1 MNASAADGRSVFS
14 GLGSEHGLD
23 FTSKHH
29 SAKRKSG
36 PLSART
42 FIPPLPSK
50 TAGQHGRVPRP
61 GDPAHP
67 SGERRHTGQDSLSRQ
82 QSEHALKFRKEA
94 RFCALRSGLFENTL
108 LLFFLVQAVDFLS
121 QVLDSPESQAIKAA
135 VKNLMDIGKR
145 FHFW

>member
-1 MNASAADGRSVFS
+1 MLSYEYLQSGSDGRSVFS

-29 SAKRKSG
+29 SATRKSG

-50 TAGQHGRVPRP
+50 TAGQHGHVPRA

-82 QSEHALKFRKEA
+82 QSEHALKCRKEA
-94 RFCALRSGLFENTL
+94 RFCALGSHIVVVLPHAGRGL
-108 LLFFLVQAVDFLS
+108 LVSSA
-121 QVLDSPESQAIKAA
+121 
-135 VKNLMDIGKR
+135 
-145 FHFW
+145 